1 MARASSY
8 LRVARNKIGKHPGAH
23 MLKVANLEVVYHSVV
38 LVLDGVSLEVPDGEI
53 VALLGPNGAGKTTT
67 LRAISGLL
75 DIHNGDITKGTITWN
90 GEDLTVK
97 EPEDIVRS
105 RVAQVMEGRRIFP
118 DLTVEENLRAGAH
131 PNPGPHNDDDME
143 TFYERFEVL
152 RERRNQKAGYLSGGE
167 QQMLAIARALM
178 SRPKLLLMDE
188 PSLGLAPM
196 IVERVG
202 ELIQELR
209 DDGMTILLV
218 EQNAAMALELAD
230 YGYVMENGKI
240 VRDGTSKELLQDED
254 IQEFYLGVGG
264 EEGKSFRD
272 VKHYR
277 RRKRWLS

>member
-1 MARASSY
+1 
-8 LRVARNKIGKHPGAH
+8 
-23 MLKVANLEVVYHSVV
+23 MLTVANLEVVYHSVV
-38 LVLDGVSLEVPDGEI
+38 LVLDGVSLKVPEGEI
-53 VALLGPNGAGKTTT
+53 IALLGPNGAGKTTT

-75 DIHNGDITKGTITWN
+75 DVHDGDITKGTITWN

-105 RVAQVMEGRRIFP
+105 GVAQVMEGRRIFP

-131 PNPGPHNDDDME
+131 SNPGPHNDEDIQE
-143 TFYERFEVL
+143 FYERFEVL
-152 RERRNQKAGYLSGGE
+152 EERRDQKAGYLSGGE

-202 ELIQELR
+202 ELIRELR

-240 VRDGTSKELLQDED
+240 VRDGTTEELLQDED

-264 EEGKSFRD
+264 EEGKSYRD